1 MGLLAPGGQTHV
13 LMLSVM
19 GISALSVGALIDP
32 VAGLM
37 PLIGILC
44 LMFASFVAYFWR
56 DPDRPIPR
64 TPGILLSPAD
74 GRLMFVE
81 RERAVGRRPSAAE
94 LTSGAV
100 ESDPHTG
107 DWTTTPLPEPLSFA
121 TEQRYE
127 SVPTGE
133 ESPTDVWR
141 AAVFMSPLDVHVNR
155 APEAGELERIEL
167 RRGKGRRRGPFVPAM
182 RKESEWNERVRS
194 VFALEDGTRMEVTQI
209 AGALARSIVP
219 YLFVGQPV
227 RRGQRI
233 GMIRLGSRVDLRVP
247 AYRYIPAECIPASA
261 KHPDHQNGEQVLAGR
276 TILFHARP
284 AEQEE

>member
-1 MGLLAPGGQTHV
+1 MGLMAPGGQTHV
-13 LMLSVM
+13 VMLAVM
-19 GISALSVGALIDP
+19 GVSALSVGALIDP

-37 PLIGILC
+37 PLIGMLC

-64 TPGILLSPAD
+64 TSGVLLSPAD
-74 GRLMFVE
+74 GRLMFVQ
-81 RERAVGRRPSAAE
+81 RERAVGHRPNASE
-94 LTSGAV
+94 LASGSV
-100 ESDPHTG
+100 VTDPHTG
-107 DWTTTPLPEPLSFA
+107 DWSLAPLPDPLSFA
-121 TEQRYE
+121 TEQRFE
-127 SVPTGE
+127 AVPAGE
-133 ESPTDVWR
+133 ESMTDVWR

-167 RRGKGRRRGPFVPAM
+167 RRGKGRRRGPFIPAM

-194 VFALEDGTRMEVTQI
+194 VYMLANGSRIEVIQI

-219 YLFVGQPV
+219 YVFEGQPV

-247 AYRYIPAECIPASA
+247 AARFQPAELVPASA
-261 KHPDHQNGEQVLAGR
+261 NRPEHQNGEQVTAGR
-276 TILFHARP
+276 TTLFHAKA